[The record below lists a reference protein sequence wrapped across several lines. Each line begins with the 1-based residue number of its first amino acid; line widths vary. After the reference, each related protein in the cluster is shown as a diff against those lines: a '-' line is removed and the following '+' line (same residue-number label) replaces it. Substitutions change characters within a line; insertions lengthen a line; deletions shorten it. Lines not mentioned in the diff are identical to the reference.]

1 MSRTAL
7 WTTLALVV
15 GPSLLSRSVSA
26 AAYYNNSQE
35 YQSGALGASP
45 TQSFRS
51 VNFSTVALN
60 YNVLPSSFSS
70 SNDSYLFLAPRGTD
84 VSDPTALILTP
95 DGEVV
100 WFGAAEEF
108 GYAQSMA
115 FQTGYYKGQQVI
127 TIWDGRFNAAGY
139 GNGFGIILDQSYSLI
154 ANLSSNIE
162 GSTLDFHEFYLT
174 DNDTALATVYINQQY
189 DLSSYN
195 VTTTDGSQGWI
206 LGGAF
211 EEIEVATGQS
221 LFTWKS
227 LDHVEPSQCY
237 AEPGSTGTDTT
248 NPYDYFHI
256 NSIEKDLQGNYL
268 ISSRHCH
275 ALYYISAQTGA
286 ILWTIGGKNSSF
298 SMGDGSAFEWQHDA
312 RWRDNYTQISV
323 FDNAATS
330 WESDESYARGLL
342 LNVDTSANS
351 VTLAQAFIPWNQTVS
366 KSQGSMQQLS
376 NGNWL
381 LGWGQ
386 TPFFSEYD
394 LSGTLLSSAQF
405 GVGNVQGY
413 RVLSSNWTGYPTTTP
428 ALAVVNNASTSQYD
442 IYVSW
447 NGATEVDQWVLTA
460 SSNPSS
466 SSATTTT
473 LNQVQKTTFET
484 LISIDQDVAA
494 SYSWVQSK
502 AVSSNGSILGFSDWV
517 ALNGSTASVP
527 ADEAQSSQVTV
538 GTASA
543 TSTSQPSSAV
553 STSSGGSSA
562 ASKEVAAEV
571 ATVLLLVAGGLVA
584 LL

>member
-1 MSRTAL
+1 MVPSMTPIAL
-7 WTTLALVV
+7 WATLV
-15 GPSLLSRSVSA
+15 GSSLTFVS

-51 VNFSTVALN
+51 VNWTTVELN
-60 YNVLPSSFSS
+60 YNVLPASFST
-70 SNDSYLFLAPRGTD
+70 NDEYLFLAPRGTD
-84 VSDPTALILTP
+84 VTDLTALILTR

-100 WFGAAEEF
+100 WFGAAPEF

-115 FQTGYYKGQQVI
+115 FQTGYHKGEQVI
-127 TIWDGRFNAAGY
+127 AIWDGQFNAAGY
-139 GNGFGIILDQSYSLI
+139 GNGFGIILDQTYKPI

-174 DNDTALATVYINQQY
+174 DNDTALATIYINQQY
-189 DLSSYN
+189 DLSTFN

-211 EEIEVATGQS
+211 EEIDVATGQS

-227 LDHVEPSQCY
+227 LDHIEPSQCY
-237 AEPGSTGTDTT
+237 AEPGSTGTETS

-275 ALYYISAQTGA
+275 ALYYISAQTGD
-286 ILWTIGGKNSSF
+286 ILWTLGGKNSTF
-298 SMGDGSAFEWQHDA
+298 TLGDGCEFSWQHDA
-312 RWRDNYTQISV
+312 RWRDNYTRISV

-330 WESDESYARGLL
+330 WESDEAYARGLL
-342 LNVDTSANS
+342 LNVDTTAKN
-351 VTLAQAFIPWNQTVS
+351 VTLSQAFVPWNQTVS
-366 KSQGSMQQLS
+366 KSQGSIQLMS

-394 LSGTLLSSAQF
+394 SSGTLLSSAQF

-428 ALAVVNNASTSQYD
+428 SVAVVNNASTSQYD

-447 NGATEVDQWVLTA
+447 NGATEVVQWVLTGSTGP
-460 SSNPSS
+460 SSASS
-466 SSATTTT
+466 SSTT

-484 LISIDQDVAA
+484 LFSINQDVAA
-494 SYSWVQSK
+494 SYSWIQTR
-502 AVSSNGSILGFSDWV
+502 AVSSNGSVLGFSDWV
-517 ALNGSTASVP
+517 ALNGSASSIP
-527 ADEAQSSQVTV
+527 ADDAQSSQVTV

-543 TSTSQPSSAV
+543 TSASPSSSTSSSSSGGPSSASRRSDV
-553 STSSGGSSA
+553 GTTLGA
-562 ASKEVAAEV
+562 ILIVV
-571 ATVLLLVAGGLVA
+571 GGLAA
-584 LL
+584 LA